1 MRLLTLVAAV
11 MSLLTL
17 ISNRKPL
24 DLRFSLLFIPKAL
37 AGGLTPLWAIIGA
50 AGALHNL
57 LRRRPIY
64 VLTGLLAS
72 YVSVRHIKL
81 VTRDRDYLFDGAFG
95 RDWQQRIPAGSPG
108 RMLAGRYTPIMPD
121 PRGGYRWQRDVVY
134 GQAPQS
140 GDDLLCDIWQGPQ
153 DIEPSGLGIIYL
165 HGSAW
170 HYLDKDFMTRP
181 FFRHLASQG
190 HLVMD
195 TAYTLAPQADIKE
208 MTGDVKRAIAW
219 LKDNSQRFGVNPER
233 IVLMGGSAGGHLSL
247 LAGYT
252 PNLPELQPEDVTADT
267 SVRAVVCYY
276 GFADMVE
283 TYYHLLPDPTLVDR
297 PTWQMANKVMKII
310 EPWLRY
316 IRFVPA
322 ISQWEDPCLWFEHLF
337 GGTPETAFDAYKL
350 ASPISHVNAN
360 SPPTL
365 FVQGAHDIGGMVEQ
379 IKRLQRVMRQEG
391 ATAVY
396 LELPDTDHAFDIL
409 FPRIS
414 PAAQTATYYVE
425 RFLALV
431 Q

>member
-1 MRLLTLVAAV
+1 MRMLTIVAAV

-24 DLRFSLLFIPKAL
+24 DLRFSLLFLPKAL
-37 AGGLTPLWAIIGA
+37 AGGLTPLWVVFGA
-50 AGALHNL
+50 AGVLFNLL
-57 LRRRPIY
+57 LRRPFY
-64 VLTGLLAS
+64 VLTGLLAV
-72 YVSVRHIKL
+72 YVSGRHIKR
-81 VTRDRDYLFDGAFG
+81 VTRSQDYLFDGAFG
-95 RDWQQRIPAGSPG
+95 RDWQKRIPPERTG
-108 RMLAGRYTPIMPD
+108 RMLANRYTPIRPNPYSD
-121 PRGGYRWQRDVVY
+121 HRWQRQIVY
-134 GQAPQS
+134 GRAPQT
-140 GDDLLCDIWQGPQ
+140 GDDLLCDIWQGPVC
-153 DIEPSGLGIIYL
+153 IEPSGLGIIYL

-170 HYLDKDFMTRP
+170 HYMDKDFLTRP

-195 TAYTLAPQADIKE
+195 AAYTLAPQADIKE

-219 LKDNSQRFGVNPER
+219 LKENSERYGVNPER

-252 PNLPELQPEDVTADT
+252 PNLPELQPADVTADT
-267 SVRAVVCYY
+267 SVHAVVCYY

-283 TYYHLLPDPTLVDR
+283 TYYHMLPDPTLVDR
-297 PTWQMANKVMKII
+297 RSWQLANKIMKGI
-310 EPWLRY
+310 EPWLRF
-316 IRFVPA
+316 IRLVPA
-322 ISQWEDPCLWFEHLF
+322 TSQWEDPCLWFDHLF
-337 GGTPETAFDAYKL
+337 GGTPDTAFEVYKM
-350 ASPISHVNAN
+350 ASPISHVNAD

-365 FVQGAHDIGGMVEQ
+365 FIQGADDIGGMVEQ
-379 IKRLQRVMRQEG
+379 IKRLKRILHQEG
-391 ATAVY
+391 VTAVY
-396 LELPDTDHAFDIL
+396 LELPNTDHAFDIL